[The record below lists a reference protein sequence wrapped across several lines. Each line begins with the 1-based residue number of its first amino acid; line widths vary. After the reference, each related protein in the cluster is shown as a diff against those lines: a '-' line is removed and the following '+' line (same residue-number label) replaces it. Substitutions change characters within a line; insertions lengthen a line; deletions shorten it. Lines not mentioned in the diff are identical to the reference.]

1 MSGHRPV
8 VGDLVA
14 LPRYLSDRPYR
25 VLAVADSLIPG
36 WVHLGGYL
44 IHADLTQWLVD
55 YDVPA
60 NQLRPLDDAV
70 LPVYGRVGRRGAG

>member
-1 MSGHRPV
+1 MSGPRPA

-25 VLAVADSLIPG
+25 VLAVADSMIPG

-44 IHADLTQWLVD
+44 IRADLTQWLVD
-55 YDVPA
+55 YEVPA
-60 NQLRPLDDAV
+60 NQLRLLDDAV
-70 LPVYGRVGRRGAG
+70 LPVYDSARRIK

>member
-1 MSGHRPV
+1 V

-25 VLAVADSLIPG
+25 VLAVVDSLIPG